1 MKNKRLFIAL
11 ISAALALMMAF
22 PAFADVIVSPIEII
36 EDQLSRAASGV
47 GKIII
52 AVLVAALVIAAA
64 VIAVIIIVVRNDRK
78 NAANRTA
85 VKKDNDGSGE
95 NKT

>member
-1 MKNKRLFIAL
+1 MKNKRFFIAL
-11 ISAALALMMAF
+11 ISAALALIMAF

-36 EDQLSRAASGV
+36 EDQLSGV
-47 GKIII
+47 GTIII

-85 VKKDNDGSGE
+85 VKKDDDGSGE